1 MASTYLSKT
10 PSGSGNRKTWTW
22 SGWIKRSTLGSEQSF
37 FGAYADTNN
46 FVAAQFDSDDT
57 LNITYKHINASG
69 GSLST
74 QTKRKI
80 TNRVFRDVSSWYH
93 IVIKFDAANT
103 NCDIYVNGTEET
115 SFSVNEEPE
124 NRDYAVNH
132 TNIHYL
138 GGFPTSAT
146 GIADTK
152 LDGLMS
158 HVHLCDGQAYNAS
171 NFGSTDSTT
180 GEWTPN
186 PAPSVTYGTNG
197 YFLLKDSGTVTDA
210 SGQGNNYTVAA
221 GTLTNTLDCPDN
233 NFATWNAS
241 LAMNSTMVLTN
252 GATTG
257 KTATNYAAGASN
269 TWWSSLGMSSG
280 KYYCEIKMSAATAN
294 QGEVLGVGYDLSKHQ
309 QGSTVNAYHLG
320 YISEGWAYFGAE
332 GKVKSNNSDV
342 LTGLATWTTNDII
355 GIAIDMDNNKLYF
368 SKNGTFVNSGDP
380 TSGSTGTGAVSL
392 TANKTYFFGCS
403 DASMSNTNT
412 FQANFGNGYFGTT
425 AVSSA
430 GTNASGFGTF
440 EYDVPTGY
448 TALCTKGLNA

>member
-1 MASTYLSKT
+1 MASTYLT
-10 PSGSGNRKTWTW
+10 RNQTNGNQDKWTF
-22 SGWIKRSTLGSEQSF
+22 SGWVKRSKLG
-37 FGAYADTNN
+37 
-46 FVAAQFDSDDT
+46 AAQCIFATSNGSTTSFDAKFDSSDRIDVYNY
-57 LNITYKHINASG
+57 LSG
-69 GSLST
+69 GYGARLV
-74 QTKRKI
+74 
-80 TNRVFRDVSSWYH
+80 TNRVFRDTNSWYH
-93 IVIKFDAANT
+93 IVIVYDSGNSTEAQRLR
-103 NCDIYVNGTEET
+103 IYVNGTEES
-115 SFSVNEEPE
+115 SFSTTNYPSLNE
-124 NRDYAVNH
+124 NSDLNVSGSTLDIGRQQN
-132 TNIHYL
+132 
-138 GGFPTSAT
+138 GSQFF
-146 GIADTK
+146 
-152 LDGLMS
+152 DGLMS
-158 HVHLCDGQAYNAS
+158 HLHLSDGYAYAPTV
-171 NFGSTDSTT
+171 FGSTDSTT
-180 GEWTPN
+180 GEWKINTG
-186 PAPSVTYGTNG
+186 PSVTYGNNG
-197 YFLLKDSGTVTDA
+197 FFILKDGNSVTDQ
-210 SGQGNNYTVAA
+210 SGNSNNFTVSG
-221 GTLTNTLDCPDN
+221 GTLTKTEDCPSN

-430 GTNASGFGTF
+430 GTNASNLGIF
-440 EYDVPTGY
+440 EYNVPTGY
-448 TALCTKGLNA
+448 TALCTKGLNE

>member
-1 MASTYLSKT
+1 MASTYLT
-10 PSGSGNRKTWTW
+10 RNQTNGNQDKWTF
-22 SGWIKRSTLGSEQSF
+22 SGWVKRSKLG
-37 FGAYADTNN
+37 
-46 FVAAQFDSDDT
+46 AAQCIFATSNGSTTSFDAKFDSSDRIDVYNY
-57 LNITYKHINASG
+57 LSG
-69 GSLST
+69 GYGARLV
-74 QTKRKI
+74 
-80 TNRVFRDVSSWYH
+80 TNRVFRDTISWYH
-93 IVIKFDAANT
+93 IVIVYDSGNSTEAQRLR
-103 NCDIYVNGTEET
+103 IYVNGTEES
-115 SFSVNEEPE
+115 SFSTTNYPSLNE
-124 NRDYAVNH
+124 NSDLNVSGSTLDIGRQQN
-132 TNIHYL
+132 
-138 GGFPTSAT
+138 GSQFF
-146 GIADTK
+146 
-152 LDGLMS
+152 DGLMS
-158 HVHLCDGQAYNAS
+158 HLHLSDGYAYAPTV
-171 NFGSTDSTT
+171 FGSTDSTT
-180 GEWTPN
+180 GEWKINTG
-186 PAPSVTYGTNG
+186 PSVTYGNNG
-197 YFLLKDSGTVTDA
+197 FFILKDGNSVTDQ
-210 SGQGNNYTVAA
+210 SGNSNNFTVSG
-221 GTLTNTLDCPDN
+221 GTLTKTEDCPSN

-430 GTNASGFGTF
+430 GTNASNLGIF
-440 EYDVPTGY
+440 EYNVPTGY
-448 TALCTKGLNA
+448 TALCTKGLNE

>member
-1 MASTYLSKT
+1 MANTYLTRT
-10 PSGSGNRKTWTW
+10 PSSTGNDKIATF
-22 SGWIKRSTLGSEQSF
+22 SAWIKRASTLGSQNNLFTSF
-37 FGAYADTNN
+37 PASERTQLFLTNNDTLQLQAYSGNSATMNVETSRKFRDTN
-46 FVAAQFDSDDT
+46 A
-57 LNITYKHINASG
+57 
-69 GSLST
+69 
-74 QTKRKI
+74 
-80 TNRVFRDVSSWYH
+80 WYH
-93 IVIKFDAANT
+93 IVVAMDSTQATASNRVKIYINGVQETAFDQSSYIGQNT
-103 NCDIYVNGTEET
+103 TLSFNTSSRPFYVGTYDT
-115 SFSVNEEPE
+115 SQLF
-124 NRDYAVNH
+124 
-132 TNIHYL
+132 
-138 GGFPTSAT
+138 F
-146 GIADTK
+146 
-152 LDGLMS
+152 DGCMS
-158 HVHLCDGQAYNAS
+158 HVHWVDGTAYTAS
-171 NFGSTDSTT
+171 TFGSTDSTT
-180 GEWTPN
+180 GEWKIN
-186 PAPSVTYGTNG
+186 AVPSVTYGTNG
-197 YFLLKDSGTVTDA
+197 FFILKDGNSVTDQ
-210 SGQGNNYTVAA
+210 SGNSNNLTVGG
-221 GTLTNTLDCPDN
+221 GTLTKTEDNPSN
-233 NFATWNAS
+233 NFATWSAI

-342 LTGLATWTTNDII
+342 VTGLPTWTTNDII

-380 TSGSTGTGAVSL
+380 TSGSTGTGAISL

-430 GTNASGFGTF
+430 GTNASGIGIF

-448 TALCTKGLNA
+448 TALSTKGFNT